1 LTAQFYSNLDKN
13 GIISL
18 TIERIKMKKAL
29 LILMTLT
36 ALILSACSTPSPDAG
51 RNSYTNISVETLK
64 TMLDERPD
72 SFLLVNTHIP
82 FEGNIPQT
90 DVSIAYNE
98 ILANLD
104 QLPQD
109 KDAEIVLYCRSD
121 NMSHAA
127 AADLVQA
134 GYTNIINVTG
144 GFRAWEAAGYP
155 LEMAP

>member
-1 LTAQFYSNLDKN
+1 MNKFLWILT
-13 GIISL
+13 SL
-18 TIERIKMKKAL
+18 SF
-29 LILMTLT
+29 LIL
-36 ALILSACSTPSPDAG
+36 AACASPEPG
-51 RNSYTNISVETLK
+51 EVGEGGYTNISVDTLK

-82 FEGNIPQT
+82 FEGDIPNT
-90 DVSIAYNE
+90 DLSIPYNE

-127 AADLVQA
+127 SEDLVEA
-134 GYTNIINVTG
+134 GYTNVKNVLG
-144 GFRAWEAAGYP
+144 GFNAWEAAGYL
-155 LEMAP
+155 LEMEP